1 MSETQNYDAE
11 ELEVRFGDIDGI
23 LSQTFLESRV
33 EEITQENLRY
43 RQVFREYDATDINSS
58 SVDIPVPDDAM
69 GNPKIVAEG
78 AEFHRDEET
87 FSKKSLTFDKF
98 GFEVAIT
105 DEAQEDSRADVVQTH
120 VDRQSRQMAEEMNLQ
135 AFSTLTSNTA
145 SYSPQGDANGVFT
158 FDDVLAARK
167 ELLKNNYSPDLLIAD
182 VEAAHDLMSDSNFL
196 EATDDQSQMRRSGM
210 IGEIA
215 GFDVVEADDG
225 NNLTGNSNPGAVL
238 VDTDFY
244 GYEGERRPIRTNEY
258 REERSETDVYQIS
271 TRMGWVVTDSD
282 AAVVIEG

>member
-1 MSETQNYDAE
+1 MTDNYDME
-11 ELEVRFGDIDGI
+11 ELSVRFGDIDGI

-43 RQVFREYDATDINSS
+43 RQAFRPYDATNINSS

-105 DEAQEDSRADVVQTH
+105 AEAQEDSRADLVETQ

-135 AFSTLTSNTA
+135 AFTTLTNNVGSTE
-145 SYSPQGDANGVFT
+145 GDANGVFT
-158 FDDVLAARK
+158 FDDVLAGRK
-167 ELLKNNYSPDLLIAD
+167 ELLKQNYSPNLLIAD
-182 VEAAHDLMSDSNFL
+182 VEAGHDLLSDSNFTDS
-196 EATDDQSQMRRSGM
+196 ATEDNADRRRSGV

-215 GFDVVEADDG
+215 GFTVVEADDG

-244 GYEGERRPIRTNEY
+244 GYEGERRPIQTREY
-258 REERSETDVYQIS
+258 EEPRSETDVYQIS
-271 TRMGWVVTDSD
+271 TRMGWVVTDQN
-282 AAVVIEG
+282 AAVIIEG